1 MHEAWG
7 SVPRTTK
14 QTNKQTKNLGPKLGV
29 VEHPVILTCKMEAED
44 YVFKSNFSYRG
55 RMAKDTRNLVEK
67 NKN

>member
-1 MHEAWG
+1 M
-7 SVPRTTK
+7 
-14 QTNKQTKNLGPKLGV
+14 